1 MNDNTIER
9 MVRDLW
15 FQTAHGDHTM
25 AECQHPYHSTRN
37 GARAGTYCADC
48 TASDLGKLT
57 GKPASAKAML
67 RHIRAIRKLEV
78 ELGVG

>member
-1 MNDNTIER
+1 MNNTIER
-9 MVRDLW
+9 LVRDIW

-25 AECQHPYHSTRN
+25 AECQHPHHSTRN
-37 GARAGTYCADC
+37 GARVETHCADC

-57 GKPASAKAML
+57 GKPAAAKAML
-67 RHIRAIRKLEV
+67 RHIRAIRKLEI